1 MSEPDA
7 QEGRYTKSIQAG
19 GDVVEDDSPAAG
31 KALEA
36 AHGKWFGYIEEAEED
51 EGDEAVLPIGGAE
64 QQSDPLAGDFIDDD
78 ALGIV
83 AIAFALDDG
92 GGGNSKEESEEDS
105 DEQGDEKNAR
115 AGMGEPGE
123 CAPEKDG
130 SDGAPGAGAGLDE
143 ANAEKGCDGPPGLR
157 GVFDE

>member
-19 GDVVEDDSPAAG
+19 GDVVEDDAPATG

-36 AHGKWFGYIEEAEED
+36 ADGKWFGYVEEAEED
-51 EGDEAVLPIGGAE
+51 EGDETVTPIGGAE
-64 QQSDPLAGDFIDDD
+64 EQGDPLAGDFIDDD

-83 AIAFALDDG
+83 GAAFAFNNG

-105 DEQGDEKNAR
+105 DEQGDQKNVR

-123 CAPEKDG
+123 CAPEKNG
-130 SDGAPGAGAGLDE
+130 GNRAP
-143 ANAEKGCDGPPGLR
+143 
-157 GVFDE
+157 

>member
-19 GDVVEDDSPAAG
+19 GDVVEDDAPAAG

-64 QQSDPLAGDFIDDD
+64 QQSDPLAGDFIDDN

-83 AIAFALDDG
+83 ATAFALDDG
-92 GGGNSKEESEEDS
+92 G
-105 DEQGDEKNAR
+105 
-115 AGMGEPGE
+115 
-123 CAPEKDG
+123 DG
-130 SDGAPGAGAGLDE
+130 TPGAGAGLDE
-143 ANAEKGCDGPPGLR
+143 ANAEKGGDGPPALR
-157 GVFDE
+157 GVFEWGIGGAITAHRNRRGWSRG